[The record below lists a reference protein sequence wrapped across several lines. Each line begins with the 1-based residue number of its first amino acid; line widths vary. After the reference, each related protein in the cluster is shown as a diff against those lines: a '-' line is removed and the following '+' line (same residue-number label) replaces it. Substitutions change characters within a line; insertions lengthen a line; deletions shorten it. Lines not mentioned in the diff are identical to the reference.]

1 MRAWTYIAYLQFS
14 KHISWL
20 TLASVKML
28 WRAYLPPQGFA
39 DGKLR
44 FTGVQ
49 WLKQYHVACT
59 ALKQCLIPD
68 PASHHMLHDFKL
80 PLWLTQIASHPR
92 GSLHMGIVA
101 DERQNLN
108 TFLNSPWSLT
118 HKLSRQRRKHP
129 WATRVWNVWAH
140 PYMGPFFNTK
150 SYSTIQSEVDWIH
163 GCRTRDTEE
172 PEMKRAN

>member
-1 MRAWTYIAYLQFS
+1 
-14 KHISWL
+14 
-20 TLASVKML
+20 ML
-28 WRAYLPPQGFA
+28 WRAYLPSQGFA

-44 FTGVQ
+44 CRGVQ
-49 WLKQYHVACT
+49 WLKQYHMACM

-68 PASHHMLHDFKL
+68 PASHYTSHDFTL

-129 WATRVWNVWAH
+129 WATQVWGVWVH
-140 PYMGPFFNTK
+140 LYMVLF
-150 SYSTIQSEVDWIH
+150 STLKATVPHDLRFTESTDAEPGVQRSQRWRQPIRNYTWIPDYPDGH
-163 GCRTRDTEE
+163 CS
-172 PEMKRAN
+172 